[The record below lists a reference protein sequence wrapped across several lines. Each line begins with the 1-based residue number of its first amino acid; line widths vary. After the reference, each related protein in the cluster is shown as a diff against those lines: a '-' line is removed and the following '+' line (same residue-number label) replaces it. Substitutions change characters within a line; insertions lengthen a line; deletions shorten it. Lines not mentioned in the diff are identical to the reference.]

1 MSDIDLDTETAEGEG
16 EPARKKLSGKFLVLY
31 IILPLLAVGGLGYG
45 AYTFFLSGGSAS
57 GGAEGEVEVS
67 LIEEGEPVF
76 YDLPEFLVNLSS
88 PSGGPTR
95 YLKLR
100 VSLEL
105 ANEDGME
112 HLEMVMPR
120 VVDGFQVYLRELR
133 PEDFQ
138 GSAGMFLLRQELL
151 RRVNLAARPVKV
163 TDVLFREVIVQ

>member
-45 AYTFFLSGGSAS
+45 AYAFFLSGDSAS